1 MLPAKPKCIFIVTA
15 LAKPLLKIGTM
26 AMKVML
32 FSFVQLGCVQI
43 FRPFRGV
50 EILPKNVARKAE
62 VHIYC
67 HCLSQAPVED
77 RYYTQKGNVAPLP
90 LTRLYTNFYAVWRIF
105 TVPAGKG

>member
-50 EILPKNVARKAE
+50 KILRKNVAAKPKCTFIVTAVARPLLKIGTILRKAMLL
-62 VHIYC
+62 HFI
-67 HCLSQAPVED
+67 
-77 RYYTQKGNVAPLP
+77 
-90 LTRLYTNFYAVWRIF
+90 
-105 TVPAGKG
+105 